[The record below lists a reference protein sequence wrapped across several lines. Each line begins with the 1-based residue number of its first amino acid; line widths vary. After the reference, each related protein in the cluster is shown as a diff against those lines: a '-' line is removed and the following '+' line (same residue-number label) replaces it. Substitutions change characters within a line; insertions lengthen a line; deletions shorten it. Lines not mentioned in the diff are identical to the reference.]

1 MFLVNYAQSLSRWP
15 PNPYRMATSN
25 RGMNP
30 LDTLRDRY
38 EAVETECPAC
48 GYEDDEG
55 TWGSETDGAEV
66 RYEHDCPSCGKV
78 TTHTISF
85 GR

>member
-1 MFLVNYAQSLSRWP
+1 
-15 PNPYRMATSN
+15 MATSN

-30 LDTLRDRY
+30 LDTLRDRFD
-38 EAVETECPAC
+38 EVETVCPAC
-48 GYEDDEG
+48 GYDDDDG
-55 TWGSETDGAEV
+55 TWATETDGAEV

-78 TTHTISF
+78 TAHTISL

>member
-1 MFLVNYAQSLSRWP
+1 MALVNYAQELRRSGA
-15 PNPYRMATSN
+15 NIACMATSN

-48 GYEDDEG
+48 GYDDAEG
-55 TWGSETDGAEV
+55 TWVSQTDGAEV

-78 TTHTISF
+78 TAHTISF